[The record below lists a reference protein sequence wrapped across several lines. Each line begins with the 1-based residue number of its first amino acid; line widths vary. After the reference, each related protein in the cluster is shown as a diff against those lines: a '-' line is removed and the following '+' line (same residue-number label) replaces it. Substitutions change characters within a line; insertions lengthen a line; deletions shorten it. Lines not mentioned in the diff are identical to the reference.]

1 MKENEPMRDPLEKP
15 SDGLKSILGK
25 LKEHLQLAGIHRLLA
40 ETASGSAVAGELQQV
55 CELVTFV
62 HERPGPELAAGTAEF
77 PVVFWD
83 LAAIERS
90 GLADRF
96 TSLRSLVM
104 PGGRLWM
111 LDTAEGCPTAD
122 LTTLCFDSGALSLH
136 VEEPKSSVEH
146 PDHCLVIATFPKK
159 SHWWLR

>member
-1 MKENEPMRDPLEKP
+1 MRDQLEKP
-15 SDGLKSILGK
+15 SDGLKSVLGR

-40 ETASGSAVAGELQQV
+40 ETASESALAEELQQV
-55 CELVTFV
+55 CELVTFA
-62 HERPGPELAAGTAEF
+62 HECSRPEPAPGTAEF

-96 TSLRSLVM
+96 ASLRFLVM
-104 PGGRLWM
+104 PGGTFWI
-111 LDTAEGCPTAD
+111 LDAAEGCSAAD

-136 VEEPKSSVEH
+136 VEEPKSSMEH
-146 PDHCLVIATFPKK
+146 PDHCLIIATFPKRN
-159 SHWWLR
+159 HWWLR